1 MFNICCS
8 SKSSMEHVS
17 EKDGMGERY
26 IMIFVIDSYLEERS
40 FMAYIIKCFSDF
52 ANVDQD

>member
-1 MFNICCS
+1 
-8 SKSSMEHVS
+8 MEHVS